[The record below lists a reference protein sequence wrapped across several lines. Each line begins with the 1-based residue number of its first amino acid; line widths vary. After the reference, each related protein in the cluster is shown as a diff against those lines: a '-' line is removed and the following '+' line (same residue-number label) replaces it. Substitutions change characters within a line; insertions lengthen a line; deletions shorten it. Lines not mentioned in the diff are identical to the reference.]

1 MYGLRDIKLP
11 YPPYARKLTVVPPAS
26 TFKDPHTL
34 QTKAEEV
41 RAYLVAIRGG
51 APFLSSADGRLLVRW
66 LEQGI
71 SVARILAAV
80 DETAE
85 KRRKKRTRSRLSLT
99 ACRRS
104 IEKKTKILQTKAPSA
119 KTSSENIQMLK
130 YAEELNTMSVP
141 DNLLRAQA
149 TLVRQIQNLDG
160 TQDPEEAASEAVS
173 ACRYFHEAA
182 WLACSDEHAALR
194 EEALVEL
201 AALKNI
207 LNPDALAAAVDE
219 VAHDIVRRRTPLV
232 SAKVVWDR
240 VSAE

>member
-1 MYGLRDIKLP
+1 
-11 YPPYARKLTVVPPAS
+11 VVPPVS
-26 TFKDPHTL
+26 TPEDPYSL
-34 QTKAEEV
+34 QAKAEEV

-51 APFLSSADGRLLVRW
+51 APFLSAADGRLLVRW

-104 IEKKTKILQTKAPSA
+104 IEKKTKIVQTQA
-119 KTSSENIQMLK
+119 SSTETKSRSIQMLR
-130 YAEELNTMSVP
+130 YAEELSQMSVP
-141 DNLLRAQA
+141 NNLGSAQT
-149 TLVRQIQNLDG
+149 TLVMQIRSLDG
-160 TQDPEEAASEAVS
+160 STDPESAATEAVS

-182 WLACSDEHAALR
+182 WKACSEEHASLR
-194 EEALVEL
+194 EEAMMEL

-219 VAHDIVRRRTPLV
+219 VARDIVRRRTPLV

>member
-1 MYGLRDIKLP
+1 M
-11 YPPYARKLTVVPPAS
+11 VPPAINVD
-26 TFKDPHTL
+26 DPLSL
-34 QTKAEEV
+34 QNKAEEV

-51 APFLSSADGRLLVRW
+51 APFLSAADGRLLVRW

-99 ACRRS
+99 SCRRS
-104 IEKKTKILQTKAPSA
+104 IEKKTKIVQTPGSSA
-119 KTSSENIQMLK
+119 ETSNGSVQMLK
-130 YAEELNTMSVP
+130 YAEELHTMSVP
-141 DNLLRAQA
+141 HNLVAAQT
-149 TLVRQIQNLDG
+149 TLVNQIRSLDG
-160 TQDPEEAASEAVS
+160 SDDPETAATEAVA

-182 WLACSDEHAALR
+182 WNACSDQHSALR
-194 EEALVEL
+194 EEAMVEL

-219 VAHDIVRRRTPLV
+219 VARDIVRRRTPLV

-240 VSAE
+240 VSAK

>member
-1 MYGLRDIKLP
+1 
-11 YPPYARKLTVVPPAS
+11 
-26 TFKDPHTL
+26 
-34 QTKAEEV
+34 
-41 RAYLVAIRGG
+41 
-51 APFLSSADGRLLVRW
+51 
-66 LEQGI
+66 
-71 SVARILAAV
+71 
-80 DETAE
+80 
-85 KRRKKRTRSRLSLT
+85 
-99 ACRRS
+99 
-104 IEKKTKILQTKAPSA
+104 
-119 KTSSENIQMLK
+119 
-130 YAEELNTMSVP
+130 MSVP
-141 DNLLRAQA
+141 DNLLSAQA
-149 TLVRQIQNLDG
+149 TLVKQIQNLDG

-182 WLACSDEHAALR
+182 WLACSDEHHALR